1 MAEHRVILRWQRRSP
16 DFDYQTF
23 DRTHTLHF
31 SGGQTLQ
38 SSSSPV
44 FFGNPKLANPEEIL
58 VAALSSCFMLTFLS
72 IAARK
77 RLVVESYEDEADGE
91 LGKNGHGKTMISR
104 IVLRPK
110 VSFGQGQQPNA
121 ETLAELYRKAEEN
134 CFVSNSLRSE
144 VAVAP
149 R

>member
-1 MAEHRVILRWQRRSP
+1 MAEHQVTLRWQRRSA

-31 SGGQTLQ
+31 SGGQTLEG
-38 SSSSPV
+38 SSSPV
-44 FFGNPKLANPEEIL
+44 YFGNPALANPEEAL

-77 RLVVESYEDEADGE
+77 RLVVESYEDEAEGE
-91 LGKNGHGKTMISR
+91 LGKNEHGKTMISR
-104 IVLRPK
+104 IVLHPK
-110 VSFGQGQQPNA
+110 VVFDQNRQPA
-121 ETLAELYRKAEEN
+121 PATLAELYRKAEEN

-144 VAVAP
+144 VVVAP

>member
-1 MAEHRVILRWQRRSP
+1 MTAHQVALRWQRRSP

-31 SGGQTLQ
+31 SGGQMLQ
-38 SSSSPV
+38 GSASPV
-44 FFGNPKLANPEEIL
+44 YLGNPALTNPEEVLI
-58 VAALSSCFMLTFLS
+58 ASLSSCFMLTFLS

-77 RLVVESYEDEADGE
+77 RLVGESYEDEAECE
-91 LGKNGHGKTMISR
+91 LGKNAHGKTMISR

-110 VSFGQGQQPNA
+110 VVFDPNRQPDP

>member
-1 MAEHRVILRWQRRSP
+1 MAEHRVTLRWQRSSP

-31 SGGQTLQ
+31 SGGQMLQ
-38 SSSSPV
+38 GSASPL
-44 FFGNPKLANPEEIL
+44 FFGNPALANPEEVLI
-58 VAALSSCFMLTFLS
+58 ASLSSCFMLTFLA
-72 IAARK
+72 IAALK
-77 RLVVESYEDEADGE
+77 RLVVESYEDEAECE
-91 LGKNGHGKTMISR
+91 LGKNAHGKTMISR

-110 VSFGQGQQPNA
+110 VSFGQDRQPDP
-121 ETLAELYRKAEEN
+121 ETLAEMYRKAEEN

-144 VAVAP
+144 VTVAP